1 MVFGATVILL
11 RDTREGLKFMKYHA
25 IQHYSFWPHLSMV
38 KNHFNKPDRAG
49 NDASTDA
56 DGKDDLHSRWDRCFT
71 EWIV

>member
-1 MVFGATVILL
+1 MGRHDRHGFNHNPSHDESWSRTINHMQGQHFLL
-11 RDTREGLKFMKYHA
+11 FP
-25 IQHYSFWPHLSMV
+25 I
-38 KNHFNKPDRAG
+38 NKPDRVG

>member
-1 MVFGATVILL
+1 MKLLQTVKK
-11 RDTREGLKFMKYHA
+11 ESEKAGLYLNLK
-25 IQHYSFWPHLSMV
+25 
-38 KNHFNKPDRAG
+38 NKPDRAG